1 MEENN
6 HEQLEKILNSISQ
19 DAKPDKNF
27 EQMLKVRLRE
37 RFYTQYEAPKNP
49 FLKRMWRFKT
59 LVTSTIVLA
68 LFSTTT
74 IYAYNND
81 SVTNGSILYP
91 LKRSTEN
98 VEELLATTPQAK
110 TDHYNKMA
118 KRRMRE
124 LAILEKRGITDKE
137 TIKETDRLLAKAS
150 TVAMEVEDE
159 ADKDKD
165 SEIPRQIK
173 SAPIMLI
180 KQNTAEIREVREV
193 KEIREVKLVEEKRPE
208 VQEREEVQEVIKET
222 PKRTKR
228 EKALEE
234 ISKTREEFDE
244 KFNKK
249 EKTERRE
256 KNDSE
261 R

>member
-124 LAILEKRGITDKE
+124 LAILENRGVIDQA
-137 TIKETDRLLAKAS
+137 TIRETDRLLAKAS

-159 ADKDKD
+159 ADEKNNSDE
-165 SEIPRQIK
+165 SIEMPRQIK

-180 KQNTAEIREVREV
+180 KQNTAETREVREVKEV

-208 VQEREEVQEVIKET
+208 VRS
-222 PKRTKR
+222 RR

>member
-6 HEQLEKILNSISQ
+6 HEQLEKILHSISQ

-27 EQMLKVRLRE
+27 ELMLKVRLRE

-59 LVTSTIVLA
+59 LLTTTMVLA

-81 SVTNGSILYP
+81 SVTNGNILYP

-98 VEELLATTPQAK
+98 VQELLATTPQAK

-124 LAILEKRGITDKE
+124 LAILQKNGVTDE
-137 TIKETDRLLAKAS
+137 ATIKETNRLLTKAS
-150 TVAMEVEDE
+150 TVAMELADEGDE
-159 ADKDKD
+159 ADKDNEM
-165 SEIPRQIK
+165 SRQTK
-173 SAPIMLI
+173 SAPIRLI
-180 KQNTAEIREVREV
+180 KQNSREIN
-193 KEIREVKLVEEKRPE
+193 LVEEKRPE
-208 VQEREEVQEVIKET
+208 VQEMEEVKEMIKEP

-256 KNDSE
+256 KTIQKDK
-261 R
+261 

>member
-37 RFYTQYEAPKNP
+37 SFYTQYEAPKNP

-59 LVTSTIVLA
+59 QLTATIVLA

-81 SVTNGSILYP
+81 SITNGSILYP
-91 LKRSTEN
+91 LKRSTESM
-98 VEELLATTPQAK
+98 EELLATTAQAK

-124 LAILEKRGITDKE
+124 LTVLQKNGVTDE
-137 TIKETDRLLAKAS
+137 ATIKETNRLLTKAS
-150 TVAMEVEDE
+150 TVAMELADE
-159 ADKDKD
+159 GDKYKDK
-165 SEIPRQIK
+165 EIPRQIK

-193 KEIREVKLVEEKRPE
+193 KLVEEKRPE
-208 VQEREEVQEVIKET
+208 V
-222 PKRTKR
+222 RTKR
-228 EKALEE
+228 EKAMEE

-256 KNDSE
+256 TKEAEIKDIEKRDSE